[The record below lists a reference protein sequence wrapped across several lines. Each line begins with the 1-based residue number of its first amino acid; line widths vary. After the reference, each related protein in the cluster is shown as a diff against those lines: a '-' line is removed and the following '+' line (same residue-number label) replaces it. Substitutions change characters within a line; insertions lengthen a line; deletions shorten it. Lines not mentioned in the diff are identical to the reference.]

1 MFIISFGREVC
12 GLSLYLLSVLY
23 NIPLEYVSLCRI
35 CIGEGVA
42 LVPSEPAV
50 DAWLG
55 IPEELVGIV
64 KFFHE
69 SRRLGLGWMV
79 SCRKK

>member
-1 MFIISFGREVC
+1 MS
-12 GLSLYLLSVLY
+12 
-23 NIPLEYVSLCRI
+23 NIPLEYVSM

-42 LVPSEPAV
+42 LVLSEPAV

-69 SRRLGLGWMV
+69 GMKARIRVDGELLEEVEVENELCQGCTTFQLLCAFCG
-79 SCRKK
+79 